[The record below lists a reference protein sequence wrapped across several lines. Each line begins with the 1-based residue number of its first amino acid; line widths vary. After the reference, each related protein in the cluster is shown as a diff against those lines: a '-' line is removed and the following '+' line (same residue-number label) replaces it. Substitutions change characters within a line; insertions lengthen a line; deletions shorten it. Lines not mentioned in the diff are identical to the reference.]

1 MRILLLLE
9 PYPIRD
15 NPLEFGDL
23 CQGFARSFLAGETA
37 AAARG
42 IECRIFAAGELIA
55 HVRKRLNCDEGP
67 FLWPVDAEHETL
79 QAWSKPWIPDGVAE
93 WSQLLAGAG
102 QVSRDYEGLLNS
114 LYSRFPFD
122 LLIFWGSNGAVA
134 NYCKKNNI
142 ATVFLELGCT
152 RPPFL
157 DTMIA
162 DPLGSNG
169 AALLRK
175 VSMDKVEHL
184 MQGKARPSFVDMA
197 LYSADAT
204 VKPYDLEFGYLSDP
218 MLARLRRRHRKLLFV
233 PLQLPDDANLIAYS
247 PFRGLDE
254 VVKRVV
260 ELAHLHDWAV
270 VFKPHPA
277 SRTRLNG
284 TAEARRAQS
293 ELPLADE
300 AVWIDGTYGDISTA
314 QLVAACDGV
323 ITVNSSV
330 GFEALFYDK
339 PVALLGE
346 AVFAPMQSLLSAEQL
361 LTDAFDRQDYLHRIA
376 ALRGFMLD
384 VPLFERSRGMQ
395 FEHLLERILGVKD
408 AASHAN
414 CEPNAYMEALHA
426 RFGHQ
431 SFPGRTQI
439 FLASCKVDAL
449 VSAAAAVD
457 GPAASSDELG
467 GEPIGSHAI
476 VKRNAL
482 KAKAGSLVRWL
493 SRYRDTYT
501 IGNSDLFDAAFYQ
514 QRYPDVT
521 PADGNLVK
529 HFLEIGWREGRDPS
543 PFFSLQRYYDQHQ
556 GMRDKDINPLLHYIR
571 RRRKR
576 RRSWLKETVSKL
588 KEQFS

>member
-1 MRILLLLE
+1 M
-9 PYPIRD
+9 
-15 NPLEFGDL
+15 
-23 CQGFARSFLAGETA
+23 
-37 AAARG
+37 
-42 IECRIFAAGELIA
+42 
-55 HVRKRLNCDEGP
+55 
-67 FLWPVDAEHETL
+67 
-79 QAWSKPWIPDGVAE
+79 DG
-93 WSQLLAGAG
+93 
-102 QVSRDYEGLLNS
+102 
-114 LYSRFPFD
+114 
-122 LLIFWGSNGAVA
+122 
-134 NYCKKNNI
+134 
-142 ATVFLELGCT
+142 
-152 RPPFL
+152 
-157 DTMIA
+157 
-162 DPLGSNG
+162 
-169 AALLRK
+169 
-175 VSMDKVEHL
+175 
-184 MQGKARPSFVDMA
+184 
-197 LYSADAT
+197 
-204 VKPYDLEFGYLSDP
+204 
-218 MLARLRRRHRKLLFV
+218 
-233 PLQLPDDANLIAYS
+233 
-247 PFRGLDE
+247 

-260 ELAHLHDWAV
+260 ELAHRHDWAV

-284 TAEARRAQS
+284 MAEARRAQS

-346 AVFAPMQSLLSAEQL
+346 AVFAPMQSLPTAEQL

-414 CEPNAYMEALHA
+414 YEPNAYMEALHA
-426 RFGHQ
+426 RFGDE
-431 SFPGRTQI
+431 SFPWTHADLPCLVQGRRPCERGGGCGRT
-439 FLASCKVDAL
+439 SRV
-449 VSAAAAVD
+449 
-457 GPAASSDELG
+457 LG
-467 GEPIGSHAI
+467 RAGWRADRIPAI

-543 PFFSLQRYYDQHQ
+543 PFFSLQRYHDQHQ

-576 RRSWLKETVSKL
+576 RRSWLKKFALTIGRTFKGVP
-588 KEQFS
+588 